1 MDPFVIAAVVAIA
14 GFPVWKLRKDQEPAI
29 LREVARLG
37 IHAELDRPTA
47 ACRADDYE
55 MMAHAIDIG
64 QRFVGRSEQPAP
76 DELRHAQIGYHYGS
90 PSQPRA

>member
-47 ACRADDYE
+47 AIAATASVARRY
-55 MMAHAIDIG
+55 
-64 QRFVGRSEQPAP
+64 
-76 DELRHAQIGYHYGS
+76 LRMFIRIVLSAS
-90 PSQPRA
+90 R

>member
-47 ACRADDYE
+47 ARRADDYE
-55 MMAHAIDIG
+55 MMTHAIDIG